1 MLMIRNDQVD
11 LLREAVQRGFERE
24 MVLHLADF
32 SPPLVKTIGGDQLR
46 EVTRLGMA
54 RAAQYGLTYRGP
66 VRLYLELMLL
76 LGSYFDSD
84 PQYPWAAE
92 ILADQRSGGQMQR
105 AERLYEKTLA
115 YREAVGGPEDKYTL
129 AALRNIL
136 LLSQRALHLSS
147 DNFVSDM
154 LHELHMMYP
163 QKAAYVGEH
172 ALEALIAIGM
182 ERARAFRFPTLR
194 GYALIIVL
202 MLAFGH
208 ACVDDP
214 LYPWI
219 ARTLNDDMIK
229 DEAARAKRLE
239 GKALTWFKHVLTN
252 FDEAS
257 R

>member
-1 MLMIRNDQVD
+1 MIRNDQVD
-11 LLREAVQRGFERE
+11 LLRDAVRRGFERE

-32 SPPLVKTIGGDQLR
+32 SPPLVKAIGEDQLR
-46 EVTRLGMA
+46 EVVHLGMA

-76 LGSYFDSD
+76 LGSHFDTD
-84 PQYPWAAE
+84 PQYPWASD
-92 ILADQRSGGQMQR
+92 ILADQQSGSQMQR
-105 AERLYEKTLA
+105 TERLYEKTLA
-115 YREAVGGPEDKYTL
+115 YREAVGGPGDSYTL

-136 LLSQRALHLSS
+136 LLSQRTLHLSS

-154 LHELHMMYP
+154 LQEIHMMYP
-163 QKAAYVGEH
+163 QKAAYVGER
-172 ALEALIAIGM
+172 ALEALIGKGV
-182 ERARAFRFPTLR
+182 EHARGYRFPTLR

-202 MLAFGH
+202 MVAFGH
-208 ACVDDP
+208 GCADDP

-219 ARTLNDDMIK
+219 ARTLNDGMIK

-239 GKALTWFKHVLTN
+239 AKALTWFKHVLTN
-252 FDEAS
+252 FDEAK